1 MPSFTSVG
9 RCLGAVVFVMLTAS
23 SVLAV
28 SAPALVPMT
37 APALLPAPTA
47 KADEDTFFIYG
58 GPGSPEGRF
67 EDLIG
72 SPDWQGWTS
81 ADYSA
86 QAESRWHASTTGAQN
101 LAVSGSFIF
110 DGQTNL
116 ADPNAHLGRAV
127 AVGDLNG
134 DGYDDV
140 IVGAPTAAGGG
151 EVLVF
156 FGGQSPDTGYDLRI
170 SGNYATIGFG
180 SSVASGG
187 DVNGD
192 GWDDLVVG
200 IPGAVVPG
208 GSGRVYVYFGGPA
221 LDALPDRYL
230 TAAVTSLGLSVAI
243 IGDLDYDGYDDI
255 AVGAIDVVH
264 VYRGGPA
271 FSSDPDYELMNPAGT
286 EGAAMLVCRIGDFDN
301 NALDDLLVGVP
312 DSDGGNGAAY
322 VWRSIELFMPGPDL
336 VLTTELPGLRLGTS
350 IAGLGDLDGDGFT
363 DVAVGTDGSAGGVGY
378 VWIWHGR
385 NDWEQHPAP
394 AMFLSRADP
403 AGTFGRAV
411 AGPGDL
417 DGDGWPDVV
426 VGEPVDQGIPSGAL
440 RVYRGG
446 PGMDAAA
453 DAELR
458 TADVV
463 NLGSCLASGP
473 CDFND
478 DGRADVLAGAPD
490 PASPGHA
497 VVWTPPFATN
507 QAAYCGVEA
516 GEPDYVHTP
525 GYGDMWSDNLIW
537 FWDVP
542 DAGAT
547 YTVRIVGRLNHS
559 LEEGYDYLK
568 LQHVRDGGVVTFATW
583 TGTAQG
589 VPVDLQFPVSSFLTD
604 PDTGLPAI
612 ALCFA
617 VITDGAVSDQDG
629 AFVSNDG
636 AAQVDDLV
644 VRVDGVVQS
653 SATFEPALHED
664 PRWGALNDCDSGG
677 WLARPAPAFGDFTKL
692 ISGFVEADPARDN
705 LSPQVAFM
713 DTGEPP
719 ANDPWGPGTGGTA
732 TPLPY
737 GVPMVVAP
745 YAWAGLNTTGGLAAL
760 APDPPLLANEVRS
773 PVIAIDDLLTPDDDF
788 WLDLG
793 VRFDVWMDLP
803 LITAGRMFACTVR
816 VRDYAEA
823 RGWSAWKHDFI
834 HYSNDPMYRTLS
846 PSLASLLAAD
856 ATHLQVALGVVDTD
870 QYGST
875 PPMSR
880 PGPTIDNVSV
890 WKTPS
895 LAATAPLEPGVSQ
908 TVEFPGG
915 LTVTV
920 GGVTDG
926 GDLEL
931 LETMGVEPSPFRFRM
946 GLEPAVTWEISTSA
960 LYTGPVT
967 ICIDLSRYTL
977 AVPGAAVRLLHYE
990 DTPLGLTWVDVTT
1003 SLEGMVLCGQTSH
1016 LSPFCVGVADPLAG
1030 TEGPPAVVLGPRLF
1044 APYPNPFNP
1053 LTSLRFSL
1061 DAAGP
1066 VTLRVY
1072 DVGGRLVRTLLADVP
1087 LAAGEHAAAWDGRDG
1102 SGRTVAAG
1110 VYVCRLEAEGRTLLG
1125 RMTLLK

>member
-9 RCLGAVVFVMLTAS
+9 RCLGAVVCIMLGVS
-23 SVLAV
+23 PVLARPAQPPLPIP
-28 SAPALVPMT
+28 SA
-37 APALLPAPTA
+37 LPVAAA
-47 KADEDTFFIYG
+47 KADEDTFFLYG

-67 EDLIG
+67 ENLAGD
-72 SPDWQGWTS
+72 PDWQGWTG
-81 ADYSA
+81 ADYSTG
-86 QAESRWHASTTGAQN
+86 AEAHWHASTTGAQN
-101 LAVSGSFIF
+101 LAASRSWVFV
-110 DGQTNL
+110 GQANL

-134 DGYDDV
+134 DGHDDV
-140 IVGAPTAAGGG
+140 IVGAPTTAAGG

-170 SGNYATIGFG
+170 SGNYATVGFG
-180 SSVASGG
+180 RSVASGG
-187 DVNGD
+187 DLNGD

-200 IPGAVVPG
+200 IPGSPVAG
-208 GSGRVYVYFGGPA
+208 GTGRVYVYYGGPTMDTVA
-221 LDALPDRYL
+221 DRFL
-230 TAAVTSLGLSVAI
+230 TGAVDSLGLSVAI
-243 IGDLDYDGYDDI
+243 IGDMDHDGYDDV
-255 AVGAIDVVH
+255 AVGAVDVVH
-264 VYRGGPA
+264 VYRGGTAVTSP
-271 FSSDPDYELMNPAGT
+271 PDYELMNPAGV

-312 DSDGGNGAAY
+312 ASDGGNGKAY
-322 VWRSIELFMPGPDL
+322 VWRSAELFMPGPDE
-336 VLTTELPGLRLGTS
+336 VLGTELTGLRLGTS
-350 IAGLGDLDGDGFT
+350 IAGLGDLNGDGFT
-363 DVAVGTDGSAGGVGY
+363 DVAVGTDGAAGGVGY

-394 AMFLSRADP
+394 AMFLSRAGP

-417 DGDGWPDVV
+417 DGDGWPDLVV
-426 VGEPVDQGIPSGAL
+426 AEPVDQGLPSGVL

-453 DAELR
+453 DAEFR
-458 TADVV
+458 SAAVV

-473 CDFND
+473 CDFD
-478 DGRADVLAGAPD
+478 ADGRADVLAGAPD

-497 VVWTPPFATN
+497 VVWTPPFAVN
-507 QAAYCGVEA
+507 QAAYCGVES
-516 GEPDYVHTP
+516 GEPGYVHTP
-525 GYGDMWSDNLIW
+525 GYGDRWSDNLVW
-537 FWDVP
+537 YWDVP

-559 LEEGYDYLK
+559 LEEGYDFLG
-568 LQHVRDGGVVTFATW
+568 LQHVRDGGVVTYAGW

-589 VPVDLQFPVSSFLTD
+589 VPLDLQFPASAFVID

-612 ALCFA
+612 ALRFA
-617 VITDGAVSDQDG
+617 VTTDGAVSDQDG
-629 AFVSNDG
+629 AFDSVAG
-636 AAQVDDLV
+636 AAQVDNLV
-644 VRVDGVVQS
+644 VSIDGVVRS
-653 SATFEPALHED
+653 SATFEPALGND
-664 PRWGALNDCDSGG
+664 PRPGALNDCDSGG
-677 WLARPAPAFGDFTKL
+677 WLARPAPACGDFTKL

-705 LSPQVAFM
+705 PSPQVAFM

-719 ANDPWGPGTGGTA
+719 ANDPWGVGTGGTA
-732 TPLPY
+732 STLPY

-760 APDPPLLANEVRS
+760 DPDPPLLANEVRS
-773 PVIAIDDLLTPDDDF
+773 PVIAIDDPLTPDDDF

-803 LITAGRMFACTVR
+803 LNTTGRMFACTVR
-816 VRDYAEA
+816 VRDYAVA

-834 HYSNDPMYRTLS
+834 HYADVPMYRTLS

-875 PPMSR
+875 PPVSR
-880 PGPTIDNVSV
+880 PGPAIDNVSV

-895 LAATAPLEPGVSQ
+895 LAATAPLEPGVAQ
-908 TVEFPGG
+908 TIVFPGG

-920 GGVTDG
+920 GGVTVG
-926 GDLEL
+926 GELAL

-946 GLEPAVTWEISTSA
+946 ALDPAVSWEISTNA
-960 LYTGPVT
+960 LYTGPVS
-967 ICIDLSRYTL
+967 ICLDLSRYTL
-977 AVPGAAVRLLHYE
+977 AVPGAAVSLLHYQE
-990 DTPLGLTWVDVTT
+990 TPLGPAWVDVTT

-1030 TEGPPAVVLGPRLF
+1030 VEGPPPAVRGPRLL

-1053 LTSLRFSL
+1053 ATSLRFSL
-1061 DAAGP
+1061 DAGGP

-1110 VYVCRLEAEGRTLLG
+1110 VYVCRLEAAGRTLLG